1 LNNNPVNLKDS
12 TGEWPEL
19 TANQKKVAIGLA
31 VIGACA
37 LVAGIA
43 VVTGGAGAA
52 IAVGALKG
60 AITGATIGAAS
71 GAATNGAITY
81 VTSGGDIEATKKAA
95 IDGAADGF
103 MTGAITGAITG
114 GIKGAK
120 TSSCNSGHCFVA
132 GTRVQ
137 TDEGLVPIEDIQEG
151 DYVLSCDPETGD
163 VAYKRVL
170 ETYVNETYELIHL
183 TVDHEEITTT
193 HGHPF
198 YVKDIG
204 FVKAGDLVEGAILV
218 DEEGNELHP
227 QTKKWEYLQDPAIV
241 YNFAVEDYHTYYVGY
256 NRVLV
261 HNTCAVD
268 GGSKAK
274 EVVLST
280 EKTHGSARNT
290 LMQEL
295 DSTGAFKNGSNKYI
309 GRLKKS
315 YGYMKQ
321 IGRES
326 LDGKVRWRLDFD
338 PSKGVHYNIE
348 NFTNGKGINAIKE
361 VIPIDISYDEY
372 VRIIDLWN

>member
-1 LNNNPVNLKDS
+1 MNNNPVNLKDS

-261 HNTCAVD
+261 HNVCGDFKTTNHGDLRLAERGFSDNKVKD
-268 GGSKAK
+268 IISNYFQKVYQQGGVEVYAK
-274 EVVLST
+274 
-280 EKTHGSARNT
+280 K
-290 LMQEL
+290 
-295 DSTGAFKNGSNKYI
+295 
-309 GRLKKS
+309 
-315 YGYMKQ
+315 
-321 IGRES
+321 
-326 LDGKVRWRLDFD
+326 
-338 PSKGVHYNIE
+338 
-348 NFTNGKGINAIKE
+348 TNGFYDVIIKNSNNE
-361 VIPIDISYDEY
+361 
-372 VRIIDLWN
+372 IITAVGGNTKSLKTWSDVVKMLNNNGGFSSLPW